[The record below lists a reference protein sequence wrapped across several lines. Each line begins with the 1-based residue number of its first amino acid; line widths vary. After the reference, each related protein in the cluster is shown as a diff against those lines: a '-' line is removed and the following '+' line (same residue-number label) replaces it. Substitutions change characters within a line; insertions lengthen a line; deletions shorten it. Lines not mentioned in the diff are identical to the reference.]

1 MSAMTPARMAAI
13 MYDRLHVAEDV
24 YQLDDCDADRGP
36 SDCDAI
42 KPS

>member
-1 MSAMTPARMAAI
+1 MTPARMAAI
-13 MYDRLHVAEDV
+13 MYDRLHVAEGV
-24 YQLDDCDADRGP
+24 YQLDDCDDRGP

>member
-1 MSAMTPARMAAI
+1 MTPARMAAI
-13 MYDRLHVAEDV
+13 MYARLQVAEGV
-24 YQLDDCDADRGP
+24 YQFDDCDADPGP